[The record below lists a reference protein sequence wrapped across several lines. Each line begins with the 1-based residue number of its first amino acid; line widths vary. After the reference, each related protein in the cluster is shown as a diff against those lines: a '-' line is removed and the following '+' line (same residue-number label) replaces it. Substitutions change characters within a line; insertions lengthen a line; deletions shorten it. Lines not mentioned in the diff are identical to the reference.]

1 MEMSNDILE
10 REFERR
16 GPWLTGFSING
27 KLYGGKFWYG
37 FDERIHM
44 FFEAFPD
51 ASKILDLGILEG
63 GQTFELAKKPGVSVI
78 GIEGREE
85 NFDRASFVR
94 EVLGLD
100 NVQLVLADLEKE
112 DLDYLGPF
120 DAVFCSG
127 TLYHL
132 PRPWELIAKLSRV
145 TSNLFVWTEYALEKD
160 ATKIVGNEYR
170 GLWYREPLSPASG
183 LSPKSFWP
191 TIGSLCSMLWH
202 NGFTHITLLEIDPYH
217 DIGSCVSVAAR
228 K

>member
-1 MEMSNDILE
+1 MDLSNDILE

-27 KLYGGKFWYG
+27 KLYGGKFWLG

-78 GIEGREE
+78 GIEGRED
-85 NFDRASFVR
+85 NLGRASFIR
-94 EVLGLD
+94 ELLGLD
-100 NVQLVLADLEKE
+100 NVQLVLGDLEKE
-112 DLDYLGPF
+112 EFDYLGPF
-120 DAVFCSG
+120 DAVFCCG

-132 PRPWELIAKLSRV
+132 PRPWELIARLSRV
-145 TSNLFVWTEYALEKD
+145 TSNLFIWTCYALEKD
-160 ATKIVGNEYR
+160 ATKIVEDEYR
-170 GLWYREPLSPASG
+170 GLWYREGKDPGSG

-202 NGFTHITLLEIDPYH
+202 NGFTHITLLEINPYH
-217 DIGSCVSVAAR
+217 DCGPSVSIAAR

>member
-1 MEMSNDILE
+1 MEIINDILE

-16 GPWLTGFSING
+16 GPWYTGFIING
-27 KLYGGKFWYG
+27 KNYGGKFPSA
-37 FDERIHM
+37 FDERIQM

-85 NFDRASFVR
+85 NLGRASFIR
-94 EVLGLD
+94 ELLGFD
-100 NVQLVLADLEKE
+100 NVQLVLGDLEKE
-112 DLDYLGPF
+112 ELDWLGPF

-132 PRPWELIAKLSRV
+132 PRPWELIARLSRV
-145 TSNLFVWTEYALEKD
+145 TSNLFIWTHYVLEKD

-170 GLWYREPLSPASG
+170 GLWYREPLDPASG

-202 NGFTHITLLEIDPYH
+202 NGFTHITLLEIDPYY
-217 DIGSCVSVAAR
+217 DQGPCVSVAAR